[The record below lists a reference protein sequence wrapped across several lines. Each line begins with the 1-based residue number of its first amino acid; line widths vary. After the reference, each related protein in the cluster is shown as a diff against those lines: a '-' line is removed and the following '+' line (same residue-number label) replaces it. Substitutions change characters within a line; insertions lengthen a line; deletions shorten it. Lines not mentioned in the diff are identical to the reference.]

1 LDTPVFKGR
10 TLPWLFLLPSLVIL
24 AVFLY
29 YPAVQTLRLSATS
42 SNLITGNTR
51 FVGWDN
57 FLELVRDP
65 SYLQSIGLTLLFG
78 VLVVTL
84 GLLSSLSLA
93 LLASSVRRGGRWYRL
108 ALIYPYAL
116 SPAIAGTLFL
126 FLFNPEVGMVN
137 AFLNDLFGIRPRWL
151 DTPSL
156 AFGLVVMAAVW
167 KNVGYNV
174 AFYIAAIQ
182 NLPKDVLEAARID
195 GASSFTLFWRIV
207 FPLLSPMTFFLVFAN
222 LTYALFDSFGLVDIL
237 TRGGPVAGNGGAT
250 SFLIFRLYTDGIEN
264 YKTGFGAAQAVLM
277 FFGVALITLAQF
289 RFAGRRV
296 QYGS

>member
-1 LDTPVFKGR
+1 MDTPVFKGR
-10 TLPWLFLLPSLVIL
+10 LLPWLLLLPSLTVL

-29 YPAVQTLRLSATS
+29 YPAVQTLRLSATA
-42 SNLITGNTR
+42 SNLITGNAR
-51 FVGWDN
+51 FVGWEN
-57 FLELVRDP
+57 FTDLLRDP
-65 SYLQSIGLTLLFG
+65 SYVQSAALTLLFCA
-78 VLVVTL
+78 LVVSL
-84 GLLSSLSLA
+84 GLLVSLSLA
-93 LLASSVRRGGRWYRL
+93 LLASSVRRGARWYRL

-116 SPAIAGTLFL
+116 SPAIAATLWL

-137 AFLNDLFGIRPRWL
+137 TVLGDLFGIRPRWL
-151 DTPSL
+151 DTPGL

-195 GASSFTLFWRIV
+195 GAWGSRMFWRIL

-222 LTYALFDSFGLVDIL
+222 LTYALFESFALVDIL
-237 TRGGPVAGNGGAT
+237 TKGGPVMGSGGAT
-250 SFLIFRLYTDGIEN
+250 RFLMFRLYTDGIEN

-277 FFGVALITLAQF
+277 FLGVALITLAQF